1 MEGVSSMNNKKI
13 NISKNL
19 IFLRKMKKFSIE
31 EVADKINVSR
41 QAVAKWENN
50 VTIPD
55 LINCTALADLYDV
68 SVDDLIFFDDE
79 ENEFGITPKGK
90 YIFGTATLGKR
101 GQVVIPKKARD
112 IMELKVGDTLIVLGE
127 KTLDSR
133 GIALVPHDWFIQQSK
148 EIMDHL
154 SSKDN

>member
-1 MEGVSSMNNKKI
+1 MNNKKI

-19 IFLRKMKKFSIE
+19 VFLRKMNQFSIE
-31 EVADKINVSR
+31 EVASKINVSR

-55 LINCTALADLYDV
+55 LINCAALADLYDV

-79 ENEFGITPKGK
+79 ENDFGIPPKGK
-90 YIFGTATLGKR
+90 FIFGTTVLGSR

-112 IMELKVGDTLIVLGE
+112 VMELKVGDTLVVLGE
-127 KTLDSR
+127 KTPDSV
-133 GIALVPHDWFIQQSK
+133 GIALVPDGWFLERSK
-148 EIMDHL
+148 EMMENFHP
-154 SSKDN
+154 KDN